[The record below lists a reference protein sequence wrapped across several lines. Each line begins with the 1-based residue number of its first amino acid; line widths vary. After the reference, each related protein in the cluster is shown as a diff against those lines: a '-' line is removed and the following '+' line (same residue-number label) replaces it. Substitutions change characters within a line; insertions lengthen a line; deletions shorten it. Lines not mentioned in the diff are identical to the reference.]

1 MFYCVFVR
9 ILRSWHRRNNLVA
22 MFIHSHGKHSET
34 ALLLDDTGSAYQI
47 VVRGSGFYFRLNAV
61 VTEYV
66 PETKKILHQ
75 KDFSFLLPSMADNLS
90 KALEI
95 SQNWMAENG
104 GKRLSQ
110 DVEMNRV
117 REMYEQSRLLQLP
130 N

>member
-1 MFYCVFVR
+1 M
-9 ILRSWHRRNNLVA
+9 
-22 MFIHSHGKHSET
+22 
-34 ALLLDDTGSAYQI
+34 
-47 VVRGSGFYFRLNAV
+47 
-61 VTEYV
+61 
-66 PETKKILHQ
+66 TKKILHQ